1 MTAID
6 ELRRMLDERG
16 VEHEDIVDA
25 TLWKGSEGT
34 AYTAAEVFTLDNM
47 RPSTKKLVIRHVA
60 TPAQAIA
67 ATLGD
72 ADATGARHGVDPD
85 PDRVRELLYS
95 CESREEL
102 CARVAALEAV
112 VGRVG

>member
-16 VEHEDIVDA
+16 VEYKDRDMFGMHVVHWGEPLHGA
-25 TLWKGSEGT
+25 M
-34 AYTAAEVFTLDNM
+34 FTDGGEW
-47 RPSTKKLVIRHVA
+47 TELVIENA
-60 TPAQAIA
+60 SPAQAIA

>member
-1 MTAID
+1 MSVTD
-6 ELRRMLDERG
+6 ELRDHAAREAPFYEMDVLLGIADR
-16 VEHEDIVDA
+16 IDA
-25 TLWKGSEGT
+25 
-34 AYTAAEVFTLDNM
+34 A
-47 RPSTKKLVIRHVA
+47 
-60 TPAQAIA
+60 
-67 ATLGD
+67 LGD
-72 ADATGARHGVDPD
+72 ADATGARHGADPD